1 MADHYIGRAPV
12 YGNFETQVLVPDSV
26 TTSFPLTYA
35 VGSAGS
41 LTVVYG
47 GVQQQPNVAYSIGGG
62 GSTIVFSEAPVTGTT
77 LYLVYAG
84 KQLSVPRTVGQ
95 EITKETFSGDGTT
108 TSFTLVNG
116 PTVPAGIMV
125 FVDGIQQREGTGNNF
140 VSTGSTVVFSAAP
153 DSGAEIDVYTLVK
166 ERISIDAVADG
177 SISRAKL
184 QAGIQKTV
192 GQYVEI
198 TASTTATA
206 GTYYFI
212 NTTSGA
218 VTLTLPAVATLGDTV
233 RIIDG
238 AGTFAT
244 NNLTISRNG
253 NPIQGS
259 ATDMTV
265 NTSGAAFDL
274 VYYNSTWGWRLFSV

>member
-1 MADHYIGRAPV
+1 MAYIGRSV
-12 YGNFETQVLVPDSV
+12 TYGNFEVQLLTPDS
-26 TTSFPLTYA
+26 TTTTFNLTYG
-35 VGSAGS
+35 VGAAGS
-41 LTVVYG
+41 ILVVYG
-47 GVQQQPNVAYSIGGG
+47 GIVQLPGTSYSIGGG
-62 GSTIVFSEAPVTGTT
+62 GNTIVFSEAPVTGTT
-77 LYLVYAG
+77 LYLVYLG
-84 KQLSVPRTVGQ
+84 KQLSVPRTAGQ

-116 PTVPAGIMV
+116 PTIPAGIMV
-125 FVDGIQQREGTGNNF
+125 FVDGIQQREGAGNNF

-198 TASTTATA
+198 TTNTTATA

-212 NTTSGA
+212 NTTSA
-218 VTLTLPAVATLGDTV
+218 AITLTLPAVATLGDTV

-265 NTSGAAFDL
+265 NTDGAAFDL
-274 VYYNSTWGWRLFSV
+274 VYYNATSGWRLFSV